1 MRNTYSAMENEMS
14 FLEIDTLIK
23 PTYYNSEDDTIND
36 FLIPILKRTKI
47 YKRQTYSFS
56 SAFFSLINEALI
68 DMINNQCEIYYI
80 AGIELEPCDIQAIEE
95 GLMGKDGLIE
105 EQIIYEFGKV
115 EEFIK
120 SLSNK
125 YNREKYYHRLRILSY
140 LVSKDIL
147 NIKIGFVSKKGKI
160 VNPERFKFH
169 PKVMIFTDPK
179 GNTIVAS
186 GSPNESLGAHV
197 QNEET
202 FDVFKSWENGALPH
216 LETHIKKFE
225 QFWKNEST
233 NIKTIYVNKLIENK
247 ILIKYGTYKTKE
259 EILVAEKELNDLIEG
274 DISPSYVDSSDKWIH
289 QQIAKNIFLEKKFGI
304 LEMATG
310 TGKTKTALL
319 ILNELYE
326 TKKIDGAIITM
337 FGTNLLDQWYDELCS
352 NTELVIYR
360 HYEKYKEFSNYL
372 INPES
377 AILLISK
384 DFLGNF
390 LSTNQKITN
399 NKLLIFDEVHRMGS
413 TETVKNLNGKLSS
426 FSYRLG
432 LSATPERAYD
442 EEGNKF
448 IDKQLGPVI
457 FEFKLENAIKK
468 GILCEFDYIPLF
480 YEYDDEDKQK
490 RKAAYARFESNKK
503 LNPLLK
509 KEDLYRDLSRIK
521 KISKAKIPVFQ
532 KYLKDNLGILDR
544 TIIFVEEKDYGELI
558 QQLIINYKSDYQT
571 FFAEDQKENLNL
583 FSNGNTNCL
592 LTCKRLSEGI
602 DIKSIKNIILFST
615 SRAKLETIQRIGRCL
630 RIDPDNPTKRAK
642 IVDFIVKSDLDNE
655 ENDFEK
661 ADNERYLWLMELS
674 KVKVEY

>member
-1 MRNTYSAMENEMS
+1 METRLN
-14 FLEIDTLIK
+14 FKDIDDKIK

-36 FLIPILKRTKI
+36 FLVPVLKRTKI

-56 SAFFSLINEALI
+56 SAFFSLINEALVDI
-68 DMINNQCEIYYI
+68 INNQCKIYYI
-80 AGIELEPCDIQAIEE
+80 TGIELEPCDIQAIEE
-95 GLMGKDGLIE
+95 GLMGKDGVIE

-115 EEFIK
+115 EDFIK

-125 YNREKYYHRLRILSY
+125 YSREKYFHRLRILSY

-160 VNPERFKFH
+160 VDPERFKFH
-169 PKVMIFTDPK
+169 PKVMIFTDAK
-179 GNTIVAS
+179 GNTIVAN
-186 GSPNESLGAHV
+186 GSPNESFGAHI

-225 QFWKNEST
+225 QFWKNQSA
-233 NIKTIYVNKLIENK
+233 NIKTIDVNKLIENK

-259 EILVAEKELNDLIEG
+259 EILVAEKELNNLMEESNSSAHI
-274 DISPSYVDSSDKWIH
+274 DSSEKWIH

-310 TGKTKTALL
+310 TGKTRTALM
-319 ILNELYE
+319 ILKELYE

-337 FGTNLLDQWYDELCS
+337 FGTNLLDQWYKELCS
-352 NTELVIYR
+352 STGLVIYR
-360 HYEKYKEFSNYL
+360 HYENYKEASNYS

-384 DFLGNF
+384 EMLGKF
-390 LSTNQKITN
+390 LSNNQNITN
-399 NKLLIFDEVHRMGS
+399 NKLLIFDEVHRMGAL
-413 TETVKNLNGKLSS
+413 ETVKNLNGKLTN
-426 FSYRLG
+426 FSYKLG

-442 EEGNKF
+442 EEGNIF
-448 IDKQLGPVI
+448 INQQIGPVI
-457 FEFKLENAIKK
+457 FEFRLEDAIKK

-490 RKAAYARFESNKK
+490 RKAAYAWFESNKK

-509 KEDLYRDLSRIK
+509 KEELYRTLSRIK
-521 KISKAKIPVFQ
+521 KISKSKIPIFHN
-532 KYLKDNLGILDR
+532 YLQTNLELLDR

-558 QQLIINYKSDYQT
+558 QHVIINYKSDYQT
-571 FFAEDQKENLNL
+571 FFAEDQKENLHL
-583 FSNGNTNCL
+583 FSTEKINCL

-602 DIKSIKNIILFST
+602 DIRSINNIILFST

-630 RIDPDNPTKRAK
+630 RIDPNNPNKRSK
-642 IVDFIVKSDLDNE
+642 VIDFIVKSDLENGD
-655 ENDFEK
+655 NDFEK
-661 ADNERYLWLMELS
+661 ADNERYLWLTDLS
-674 KVKVEY
+674 KIRKGE